1 VPQKMDWT
9 KIINKRGCAQRGYS
23 LPPIVSA
30 TQLTPL
36 YIKAAYIAVLHRYS
50 EAGLTERS

>member
-1 VPQKMDWT
+1 MPQKMDWT